1 MISELARMRFTAIAA
16 AASQGRS
23 PLVWQTRF
31 PLVVG
36 VIFLFG
42 LGVKCAFGHEV
53 RPAYL
58 ELHEERPGE
67 FSVLWKT
74 PMLGDVRLALNPE
87 LSGDAKLV
95 TKVSTQFPPGAA
107 VQQWTLRTS
116 ALRGQTLRIEGLESS
131 MTDVLARIEFADGR
145 EWMHRFTGQAPTA
158 TIPAQESGWSIAA
171 VYLTL
176 GIGHILLGIDHLLF
190 VLALL
195 MIARGAVRLVKTVT
209 AFTVAHSITLALAT
223 LGIVHVPSQPIEAVI
238 ALSIVFVALEI
249 LHSRQGRGGVT
260 AHAPWII
267 AFGFGLLHG
276 FGFAGALSEVGLPQA
291 HIPVALL
298 FFNVGVEIGQ
308 LLFIGA
314 VLALVALVRRIN
326 WPLPRW
332 TELVPPYAIGSIAM
346 FWVIQ
351 RVAAF

>member
-1 MISELARMRFTAIAA
+1 MPATALERQFGGAPVRLARFSLFI
-16 AASQGRS
+16 
-23 PLVWQTRF
+23 
-31 PLVVG
+31 G

-42 LGVKCAFGHEV
+42 LAAKNAFGHEV

-58 ELHEERPGE
+58 ELHEQRPGK

-74 PMLGDVRLALNPE
+74 PRLGDIRLALSPKF
-87 LSGDAKLV
+87 SGGAKLV
-95 TKVSTQFPPGAA
+95 TRGQTRALSDAA
-107 VQQWTLRTS
+107 LQQWTLRAP
-116 ALRGQTLRIEGLESS
+116 ALRGQILRIEGLEST
-131 MTDVLARIEFADGR
+131 MTDVLARIEFADGSA
-145 EWMHRFTGQAPTA
+145 WVHRFTGQAPSV
-158 TIPAQESGWSIAA
+158 TIPAQPTAWSVAS
-171 VYLTL
+171 VYLKL
-176 GIGHILLGIDHLLF
+176 GIEHILLGVDHLLF

-195 MIARGAVRLVKTVT
+195 IIARGAVSLVKTVT

-223 LGIVHVPSQPIEAVI
+223 LGVVHVPSQPVEAVI

-249 LHSRQGRGGVT
+249 LHKRQGREGIT
-260 AHAPWII
+260 ARAPWII

-276 FGFAGALSEVGLPQA
+276 FGFAGALSEVGLPQM

-308 LLFIGA
+308 LLFIAA
-314 VLALVALVRRIN
+314 VLLLVALGRRIN
-326 WPLPRW
+326 WPMPRW